1 MKDIKNF
8 FHTLKVLW
16 KNPKFKGVVQIIFW
30 VIFFVIVAIIFRT
43 TEKSQ
48 KQSSEIIENEQNEE
62 VVSYEYEYQYSDTLN
77 TIIISGTYYD
87 KKEVFYFNNNKYYF
101 VDNIYYN
108 ALDKTVTN
116 FDYAFNEWNYNSIKN
131 IMDNNSYSNK
141 TSYKSG
147 NIKYEYTI
155 NNLIYN
161 NYYGTNYQNDIVI
174 NITVKENKIVD
185 VIINYGFASVT
196 ISYTNLNEIDDLDI
210 NID

>member
-116 FDYAFNEWNYNSIKN
+116 FDYAFNEWNYKSIKN

-185 VIINYGFASVT
+185 AIINYGFASVT
-196 ISYTNLNEIDDLDI
+196 ISYTNINEIDDLDI

>member
-1 MKDIKNF
+1 MLF
-8 FHTLKVLW
+8 RS
-16 KNPKFKGVVQIIFW
+16 IIFW

-185 VIINYGFASVT
+185 AIINYGFASVT
-196 ISYTNLNEIDDLDI
+196 ISYTNINEIDDLDI

>member
-196 ISYTNLNEIDDLDI
+196 ISYTNINEIDDLDI

>member
-101 VDNIYYN
+101 IDNIYYN
-108 ALDKTVTN
+108 ALNKAVAN

-131 IMDNNSYSNK
+131 IMDK
-141 TSYKSG
+141 R
-147 NIKYEYTI
+147 
-155 NNLIYN
+155 
-161 NYYGTNYQNDIVI
+161 
-174 NITVKENKIVD
+174 
-185 VIINYGFASVT
+185 
-196 ISYTNLNEIDDLDI
+196 
-210 NID
+210 

>member
-1 MKDIKNF
+1 
-8 FHTLKVLW
+8 
-16 KNPKFKGVVQIIFW
+16 
-30 VIFFVIVAIIFRT
+30 
-43 TEKSQ
+43 
-48 KQSSEIIENEQNEE
+48 
-62 VVSYEYEYQYSDTLN
+62 
-77 TIIISGTYYD
+77 
-87 KKEVFYFNNNKYYF
+87 
-101 VDNIYYN
+101 
-108 ALDKTVTN
+108 
-116 FDYAFNEWNYNSIKN
+116 
-131 IMDNNSYSNK
+131 MDNNSYSNK

-196 ISYTNLNEIDDLDI
+196 ISYTNINEIDDLDI

>member
-48 KQSSEIIENEQNEE
+48 KQASEIIENEQNEE
-62 VVSYEYEYQYSDTLN
+62 VVSYEYEYQYSDNLN

-174 NITVKENKIVD
+174 YITVKENKIVD
-185 VIINYGFASVT
+185 AIINYGFASVT
-196 ISYTNLNEIDDLDI
+196 ISYTNINEIDDLDI